1 MKPQILIDSIKC
13 IVTLSVIY
21 WGRSLNLADVFFTVH
36 LKCFQHVL
44 VIAVAPSMTKGVFPA
59 QVPFQYKER
68 LPMYRGYKIIWDHHD
83 GISVLV
89 RQYLYIE
96 TVPCCRACGSHT
108 KGRHGWF
115 HSSQL
120 GKSTKSRMSVWTL
133 PRHSIYMEKFNIKA
147 PFARFILMVFS
158 LYFVLPGQLGDIT
171 WCTISMST

>member
-1 MKPQILIDSIKC
+1 MHCNIICDILRKVTESRRCIFHSSFEMFSTCTCHSSCSINDKGSLPSAGP
-13 IVTLSVIY
+13 IPIY
-21 WGRSLNLADVFFTVH
+21 
-36 LKCFQHVL
+36 
-44 VIAVAPSMTKGVFPA
+44 I
-59 QVPFQYKER
+59 EI
-68 LPMYRGYKIIWDHHD
+68 PMYRDYKIIWDRHD

-120 GKSTKSRMSVWTL
+120 GKSTKSRMSFRTL
-133 PRHSIYMEKFNIKA
+133 PRHSIYLENLNIKA